1 MTYRPHQNPSGPR
14 RLGKHARR
22 ILIVLVLLAVAVLGL
37 RAYDYVRINLWIS
50 RDAGQFGDYPVQ
62 LVRDKEIVIPE
73 AGRHTD
79 LDKRIVEELS
89 RNRNVVNLSR
99 LEIKENLLG
108 TRAYAKVLLE
118 TAAPDNSEVRS
129 TLKLVCIFRR
139 NNGAWTLAEPPREIT
154 LE

>member
-1 MTYRPHQNPSGPR
+1 MTYRPNQTPSGPH
-14 RLGKHARR
+14 RLGKHARWT
-22 ILIVLVLLAVAVLGL
+22 LIVLVLLAIAVLGL
-37 RAYDYVRINLWIS
+37 RVYDYVRVNLWIS

-62 LVRDKEIVIPE
+62 LVRDKEIVLPDGDHAE
-73 AGRHTD
+73 

-99 LEIKENLLG
+99 LEIKKNLLG

-139 NNGAWTLAEPPREIT
+139 SNGAWKLVDSPREIT